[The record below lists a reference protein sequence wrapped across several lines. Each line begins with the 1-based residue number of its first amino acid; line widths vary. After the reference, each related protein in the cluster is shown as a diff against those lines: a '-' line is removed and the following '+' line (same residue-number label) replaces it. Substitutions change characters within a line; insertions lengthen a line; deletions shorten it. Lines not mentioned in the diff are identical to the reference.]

1 MELHQLRYLSAVA
14 HCGSAAKAA
23 EELYVSKQAVSKAIR
38 SLEHETGFELFD
50 RDDGMRLT
58 ENGREIL
65 VHAEAVLRELDEI
78 DLYVQAQ
85 GAGARQKES
94 LAIAF
99 KSFPLDYLFF
109 NEGHEAAALIDEF
122 VSRTPGCRASTFKMS
137 DTAILN
143 ALEEEAVDLGFVHGA
158 YKRPGIKLV
167 PLCPVETRV
176 ITLRSNPFGR
186 RASVRIAD
194 LERVPIRS
202 PFDFD
207 LFTNAFIAA
216 CHEHGFDPSFR
227 KVPLN
232 DEAIDAFCNGGGVHL
247 QPFDPR
253 MEEAYPQ
260 SVFLPFHPSD
270 RIELPLCLAYRE
282 TLAKPLALKLVGFIR
297 NGMRR

>member
-23 EELYVSKQAVSKAIR
+23 EELYISKQAVSKAIR

-122 VSRTPGCRASTFKMS
+122 ISRTPGCRASTFKMS

-167 PLCPVETRV
+167 PFCPVETRV
-176 ITLRSNPFGR
+176 ITLRSNLSAGGR
-186 RASVRIAD
+186 PSASPTSKGFPSEVLSTSTCSPTPSSPPATSTASTRA
-194 LERVPIRS
+194 
-202 PFDFD
+202 F
-207 LFTNAFIAA
+207 
-216 CHEHGFDPSFR
+216 
-227 KVPLN
+227 
-232 DEAIDAFCNGGGVHL
+232 
-247 QPFDPR
+247 
-253 MEEAYPQ
+253 
-260 SVFLPFHPSD
+260 
-270 RIELPLCLAYRE
+270 
-282 TLAKPLALKLVGFIR
+282 AKCR
-297 NGMRR
+297 

>member
-38 SLEHETGFELFD
+38 SFEHEMGFELFD

-85 GAGARQKES
+85 GAGARQTES

-109 NEGHEAAALIDEF
+109 NKGHEAVALIDEF
-122 VSRTPGCRASTFKMS
+122 VYRTPGCSVSTFKMS

-143 ALEEEAVDLGFVHGA
+143 ALEEEAIDLGFVHGT
-158 YKRPGIKLV
+158 YKRPGIRLV
-167 PLCPVETRV
+167 PLGPVETRV

-194 LERVPIRS
+194 LEGVPIRS

-207 LFTNAFIAA
+207 LFTNAFITA
-216 CHEHGFDPSFR
+216 CHEHGFDPSS
-227 KVPLN
+227 VSYT
-232 DEAIDAFCNGGGVHL
+232 HL
-247 QPFDPR
+247 R
-253 MEEAYPQ
+253 A
-260 SVFLPFHPSD
+260 H
-270 RIELPLCLAYRE
+270 E
-282 TLAKPLALKLVGFIR
+282 T
-297 NGMRR
+297 

>member
-38 SLEHETGFELFD
+38 SFEHEMGFELFD

-85 GAGARQKES
+85 GAGARQTES

-109 NEGHEAAALIDEF
+109 NKGHEAVALIDEF
-122 VSRTPGCRASTFKMS
+122 VYRTPGCSVSTFKMS

-143 ALEEEAVDLGFVHGA
+143 ALEEEAIDLGFVHGT
-158 YKRPGIKLV
+158 YKRPGIRLV
-167 PLCPVETRV
+167 PLGWRR
-176 ITLRSNPFGR
+176 ITLSNPFGR

-194 LERVPIRS
+194 LEGFPSEAPSTSICSPTPSLPPATSTASIR
-202 PFDFD
+202 
-207 LFTNAFIAA
+207 AA
-216 CHEHGFDPSFR
+216 KCR
-227 KVPLN
+227 
-232 DEAIDAFCNGGGVHL
+232 
-247 QPFDPR
+247 
-253 MEEAYPQ
+253 
-260 SVFLPFHPSD
+260 
-270 RIELPLCLAYRE
+270 
-282 TLAKPLALKLVGFIR
+282 
-297 NGMRR
+297 

>member
-38 SLEHETGFELFD
+38 SFEHEMGFELFD

-85 GAGARQKES
+85 GAGARQTES

-109 NEGHEAAALIDEF
+109 NKGHEA
-122 VSRTPGCRASTFKMS
+122 
-137 DTAILN
+137 
-143 ALEEEAVDLGFVHGA
+143 
-158 YKRPGIKLV
+158 
-167 PLCPVETRV
+167 VETRV

-194 LERVPIRS
+194 LEGVPIRS

-207 LFTNAFIAA
+207 LFTNAFITA

-227 KVPLN
+227 EVPLN
-232 DEAIDAFCNGGGVHL
+232 DEAIDAFCSGGGVHL

-253 MEEAYPQ
+253 MEKAYPQ